1 MSAVGAPSEPG
12 SVGKGRVGL
21 ALLVAW
27 ATVSSSAVFIVWAAP
42 VPPLAIAAGREGI
55 TALAWTLIA
64 LAGARRA
71 RASSPGVEP
80 LPGSAS
86 ARPPRR
92 VGLRIALSGA
102 LLGAH
107 FAGWVGSLSLTTV
120 THAAVF
126 VSIQPLFAGLFGLF
140 LGDRFT
146 WRLAVGVGIAVVG
159 SLAMAGGAHDGDGIA
174 PTLTGDLVAVSA
186 AAAGALYLSVN
197 RGLAGSVRLP
207 VLLAWVNAGATA
219 TIAAA
224 VFASGGEWW
233 HPEARWEREGLA
245 ILWLGLA
252 PGLLG
257 HGLMNWSARHV
268 PVHVVTVAF
277 LLEPVGA
284 ALLALALLAQP
295 IGWPEV
301 LGAALL
307 LYGAALVSKSTG
319 QPAES
324 DEA

>member
-1 MSAVGAPSEPG
+1 MNEVDPRTGARRAG
-12 SVGKGRVGL
+12 RGRVGL

-42 VPPLAIAAGREGI
+42 VPPLAIAAGREGV

-71 RASSPGVEP
+71 RASGAS
-80 LPGSAS
+80 LPGGGVLSA
-86 ARPPRR
+86 RR
-92 VGLRIALSGA
+92 VGLRLAVSGV

-126 VSIQPLFAGLFGLF
+126 VSIQPLFAGIFGLF
-140 LGDRFT
+140 IGDRFT
-146 WRLAVGVGIAVVG
+146 WRLAAGVAVAVAG
-159 SLAMAGGAHDGDGIA
+159 SIAMAGGSHAGDGIA
-174 PTLTGDLVAVSA
+174 PTLRGDLVAVGA

-207 VLLAWVNAGATA
+207 VLLAWVNAAATL

-233 HPEARWEREGLA
+233 HSDARWEREGLA

-284 ALLALALLAQP
+284 ALLALALLGQP

-307 LYGAALVSKSTG
+307 LYGAALVSRSTG
-319 QPAES
+319 RS
-324 DEA
+324 

>member
-1 MSAVGAPSEPG
+1 MS
-12 SVGKGRVGL
+12 GKGAAAGRGRVAL
-21 ALLVAW
+21 ALFVAW

-42 VPPLAIAAGREGI
+42 VPPLAIAAGREGV

-71 RASSPGVEP
+71 GRSAPLAGGRPG
-80 LPGSAS
+80 LS
-86 ARPPRR
+86 RR
-92 VGLRIALSGA
+92 SIALRLGLSGV
-102 LLGAH
+102 LLGGH

-126 VSIQPLFAGLFGLF
+126 VSLQPLFAGLFGLF
-140 LGDRFT
+140 LGDRAT
-146 WRLAVGVGIAVVG
+146 WKLVLGVGVAVAG
-159 SLAMAGGAHDGDGIA
+159 SLAMTGAQHAGDGIQ

-186 AAAGALYLSVN
+186 AAAGALYLAVN
-197 RGLAGSVRLP
+197 RGVAESVRLP
-207 VLLAWVNAGATA
+207 VMLAWVNAAATA
-219 TIAAA
+219 TLLLSI
-224 VFASGGEWW
+224 VLTGTDWW
-233 HPEARWEREGLA
+233 HPDARWHVEGLA

-284 ALLALALLAQP
+284 ALLALLLLDQTF
-295 IGWPEV
+295 GWREAG
-301 LGAALL
+301 GAALL
-307 LYGAALVSKSTG
+307 LWGAALVSSSTRSSS
-319 QPAES
+319 AAA
-324 DEA
+324 D

>member
-1 MSAVGAPSEPG
+1 MSEEVASAGAERAG
-12 SVGKGRVGL
+12 RGRVGL

-55 TALAWTLIA
+55 TALAWALIA

-71 RASSPGVEP
+71 RSSSAA
-80 LPGSAS
+80 LPAATALSA
-86 ARPPRR
+86 RR
-92 VGLRIALSGA
+92 VGLRLVISGV

-140 LGDRFT
+140 IGDRFT
-146 WRLAVGVGIAVVG
+146 WRLAAGVAVAVAG
-159 SLAMAGGAHDGDGIA
+159 SIAMAGGGHAGDGVS
-174 PTLTGDLVAVSA
+174 PSLEGDLVAVGA

-197 RGLAGSVRLP
+197 RGLADSVRLP
-207 VLLAWVNAGATA
+207 VLLAWVNAVATL

-224 VFASGGEWW
+224 VLASGGEWW
-233 HPEARWEREGLA
+233 HPDARWEREGLA

-284 ALLALALLAQP
+284 ALLALALLGQS

-307 LYGAALVSKSTG
+307 LHGAALVSRSTG
-319 QPAES
+319 RPADAGE
-324 DEA
+324 D